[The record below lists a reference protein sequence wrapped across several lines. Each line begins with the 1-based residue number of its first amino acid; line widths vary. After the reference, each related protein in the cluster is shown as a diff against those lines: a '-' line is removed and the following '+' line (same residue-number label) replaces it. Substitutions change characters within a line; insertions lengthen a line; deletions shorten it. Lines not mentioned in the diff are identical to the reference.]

1 MLYTSNDLNS
11 PKWEESIVPL
21 QRYLHKYQM
30 NEINKLKHHEKDFL
44 FRSMLYLRST
54 TDNKSPFNL
63 YKMLEAREFLFNK
76 IILTYGKGV
85 IDFNGVFYD
94 YNGKIAPNSLRKD
107 KRFFHEYLSIWE
119 NQLTAGK
126 GAYFSVLKPM
136 FLSKVKETNALEAEG
151 TLTKVECK
159 SRIKYLKAI
168 FFFIYYKVKYF
179 FDEKPSTYIQRNILG
194 YEFIANTYTFCH
206 ILSRHYIPSLNDIFG
221 VSLNDANQLI
231 DIQKMPESIMEIV
244 NSYFTVKGILDKK
257 TEYILI
263 EIDNEPYIIWLKYK
277 KLNEL
282 KQKEGFEI
290 RTFYKPLAKE
300 ISEKF
305 EGKSKVKYSE
315 QLTFLF

>member
-11 PKWEESIVPL
+11 PKWKESAVPL
-21 QRYLHKYQM
+21 QRYLHKYHM

-44 FRSMLYLRST
+44 FRSMLYIRNA

-63 YKMLEAREFLFNK
+63 YKIPEAKEFLFYK

-94 YNGKIAPNSLRKD
+94 YNGKITPNSLRRD
-107 KRFFHEYLSIWE
+107 KRFFHEYLSIWD

-126 GAYFSVLKPM
+126 GAYLSVLKPM
-136 FLSKVKETNALEAEG
+136 FLYKVKETNALEAEG

-159 SRIKYLKAI
+159 NRIKYLKAI

-179 FDEKPSTYIQRNILG
+179 FDEKRSTYIQRNILG

-221 VSLNDANQLI
+221 VSLNTENLLI
-231 DIQKMPESIMEIV
+231 DIQKMPESIMNIV
-244 NSYFTVKGILDKK
+244 NSYFTVKGTLDKK
-257 TEYILI
+257 MEYILI
-263 EIDNEPYIIWLKYK
+263 KIDNEPYIIWLKYK

-305 EGKSKVKYSE
+305 EGKSKVKYNE

>member
-11 PKWEESIVPL
+11 PKWKESIVPL
-21 QRYLHKYQM
+21 QRYLHKYHM

-44 FRSMLYLRST
+44 FRSMLHLRNA
-54 TDNKSPFNL
+54 TDNQSSFNI
-63 YKMLEAREFLFNK
+63 YKIPEAKEFLFNK
-76 IILTYGKGV
+76 IILTYSEGV
-85 IDFNGVFYD
+85 VNFNGVFYD
-94 YNGKIAPNSLRKD
+94 YNGKITPNNLRKD

-119 NQLTAGK
+119 NQLKAGK
-126 GAYFSVLKPM
+126 GAYLSVLKPM
-136 FLSKVKETNALEAEG
+136 FLSKVKEINALGIEG
-151 TLTKVECK
+151 TLTKAECEN
-159 SRIKYLKAI
+159 RIKYLKAV

-179 FDEKPSTYIQRNILG
+179 FDEKTLTYIQRNILG
-194 YEFIANTYTFCH
+194 YEFIANIYTFCH

-221 VSLNDANQLI
+221 VSLNDGNQLI

-244 NSYFTVKGILDKK
+244 NSYFTAKGTLDKR

-300 ISEKF
+300 ILEKF
-305 EGKSKVKYSE
+305 KGKIKVKYSE
-315 QLTFLF
+315 QLAFLF